1 MRSGHDANPLASL
14 RWGTVTSDYEYVRR
28 PGRDLLKVF
37 ARGRDVLRNPLL
49 NFGTAFTVEQR
60 AALGLIGLLPPNV
73 MTMNAQLK
81 RVYRQFSKQTDPLS
95 KSVYL
100 STMHERNEVLFYKL
114 LTEHLEEMMP
124 IVYTPTIGQ
133 VIQEYSHWYHR
144 PRGVYLSIDEP
155 EQVETALQCMGH
167 GPEDLDLIVVT
178 DSEGILGIGDQGVGG
193 VAITV
198 GKLAV
203 YIAAAGINP
212 HRVLPVVLDT
222 GTDNLELLNEEG
234 YLGVRH
240 ARVRGEKYDEFVDS
254 FVTAAHK
261 LYPHAMLHWED
272 FGADNAHRIL
282 DLYRDDYCVFN
293 DDIQGTAAVVVAAAL
308 SAIRTSGTRLAD
320 QRIVVYGAGTAG
332 VGIASLLVDV
342 MVSEGMSREMAMT
355 RFWGLGSRGLLREGG
370 LTRDFQRPFARP
382 ANELVDWTLDAPSRF
397 ELADVVRNVQPT
409 ILIGTSGQSGAF
421 TRGVVTEMAKHVY
434 RPVIMPLSNP
444 TSLCEALPSD
454 LLEWTSGRALI
465 ATGSPFAPVHRDGT
479 TFTIAQ
485 ANNALVFPGLGLGVI
500 ACKASRVSD
509 GMIAA
514 ASKAIAQVVT
524 SRALGAS
531 LLPSIRELRAVS
543 ARVALAVA
551 RAAEDEGLADQPLR
565 NPVQDVFDQMWQPVY
580 PEIEV
585 H

>member
-1 MRSGHDANPLASL
+1 M
-14 RWGTVTSDYEYVRR
+14 TVDYEYVRR

-49 NFGTAFTVEQR
+49 NFGTAFTLEQR
-60 AALGLIGLLPPNV
+60 AALGLIGLLPPSV
-73 MTMNAQLK
+73 MTMNTQLK
-81 RVYRQFSKQTDPLS
+81 RVYRQFSKQSDPLS

-144 PRGVYLSIDEP
+144 PRGVYLSIDQP
-155 EQVETALQCMGH
+155 DQVETALQGMGH
-167 GPEDLDLIVVT
+167 RPEDLDLIVVT

-320 QRIVVYGAGTAG
+320 QRIVVHGAGTAG
-332 VGIASLLVDV
+332 IGIASLLVDV
-342 MVSEGMSREMAMT
+342 MVSEGMGREMAMT

-370 LTRDFQRPFARP
+370 RMRDFQRPFARP
-382 ANELVDWTLDAPSRF
+382 ANELIDWTLDTPSRF

-421 TRGVVTEMAKHVY
+421 TRGVVTEMATHVH

-465 ATGSPFAPVHRDGT
+465 ATGSPFAPVHWDGT

-485 ANNALVFPGLGLGVI
+485 ANNALVFPGVGLGVI
-500 ACKASRVSD
+500 ACKASRITD

-514 ASKAIAQVVT
+514 ASKAVAQVVT

-551 RAAEDEGLADQPLR
+551 RAAQDEGLAEQPLR